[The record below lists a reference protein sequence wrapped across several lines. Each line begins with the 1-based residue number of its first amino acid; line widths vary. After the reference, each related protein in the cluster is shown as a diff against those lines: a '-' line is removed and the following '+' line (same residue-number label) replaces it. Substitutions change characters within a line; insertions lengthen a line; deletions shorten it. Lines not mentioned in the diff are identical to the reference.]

1 MLILSERSTR
11 SNSIPQT
18 LSGERLWVEGEYV
31 VEEKEEGVEERGD
44 WKRSWRRGIRHQR
57 GEAKRN
63 ELQDGGCE
71 FAGDEEGVVV
81 EEEEKEEK
89 EKEEKLGRKI

>member
-44 WKRSWRRGIRHQR
+44 WKRSWRRGIRH
-57 GEAKRN
+57 
-63 ELQDGGCE
+63 
-71 FAGDEEGVVV
+71 
-81 EEEEKEEK
+81 
-89 EKEEKLGRKI
+89 